1 MSVCNVCS
9 CIFEIESE
17 GGIEGYFG
25 IIPVEFCPTCL
36 SSMFDMV
43 EQLTD
48 KPGWVGLTSE
58 EVEVGLCMSG
68 HAFQASAAWRDG
80 VEWALKTLKEKN
92 DE

>member
-9 CIFEIESE
+9 CDFDIESE

-43 EQLTD
+43 EQLSD
-48 KPGWVGLTSE
+48 KFE
-58 EVEVGLCMSG
+58 
-68 HAFQASAAWRDG
+68 
-80 VEWALKTLKEKN
+80 LKEKN

>member
-43 EQLTD
+43 EQLSD
-48 KPGWVGLTSE
+48 KFE
-58 EVEVGLCMSG
+58 
-68 HAFQASAAWRDG
+68 
-80 VEWALKTLKEKN
+80 LKEKN